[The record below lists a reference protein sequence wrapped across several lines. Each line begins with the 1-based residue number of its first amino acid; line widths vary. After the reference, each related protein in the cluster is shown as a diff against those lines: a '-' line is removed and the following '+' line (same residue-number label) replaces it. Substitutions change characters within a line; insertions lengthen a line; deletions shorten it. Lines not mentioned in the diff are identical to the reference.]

1 VEQARAKAEDQVR
14 KTMSVE
20 APIPPV
26 GKRKRTRIIKSNR
39 VQIFLFVLLTLVLT
53 VATVWGARI
62 WLKNSET
69 LVFAVGDP
77 ASPEARFAER
87 LATMLKNDYSRF
99 RVKIVSNA
107 DSAKALAQFDRNE
120 ANLAV
125 LRTDAKVPP
134 RARAVAILD
143 HDVVLVF
150 SPSGKKIKS
159 AAELKKKK
167 IAIIADND
175 AGAAFIRNIL
185 ELSDGS
191 ATTPLVQVVS
201 PGTPVDKLFTA
212 GVAAVV
218 MIAPASKIMKDKSY
232 EQYAKRGG
240 LTLNA
245 IEAAKLLTR
254 KYPALSDETI
264 AAGTLS
270 SSPSIP
276 EDDVETVGLQW
287 LLVTQSRMPT
297 TTISELAR
305 LVYENKAELALENGF
320 ASRIEPAATD
330 KDAFIVAHPGAAEY
344 INDDTKSFV
353 ERYSDLMYFAAAA
366 LGIIGS
372 ICATLYTKVT
382 RIAPEKASEL
392 ATRLLD
398 LGEDCQDATCVDD
411 LDRMQDELEK
421 ILRGVVIGL
430 RDGTIS
436 SDGLE
441 TFKLGYQFV
450 RDEIAMRR
458 EALQRQAHDAAPAPA
473 PAHEDNVVVVKTA
486 QSA

>member
-1 VEQARAKAEDQVR
+1 
-14 KTMSVE
+14 MSVE

-26 GKRKRTRIIKSNR
+26 GKRKRTRIIRSNR

-53 VATVWGARI
+53 VVTVWGTRI

-77 ASPEARFAER
+77 NGPEARFAGK
-87 LATMLKNDYSRF
+87 LATMLKNNVSRF
-99 RVKIVSNA
+99 KVRIVTNA
-107 DSAKALAQFDRNE
+107 DNAKALAQFDRHE

-143 HDVVLVF
+143 HDLLLVL
-150 SPSGKKIKS
+150 SPGGKKIKS
-159 AAELKKKK
+159 AADLKKKK
-167 IAIIADND
+167 VAVIADSES
-175 AGAAFIRNIL
+175 GANFIRSIL
-185 ELSDGS
+185 ELTDNSS
-191 ATTPLVQVVS
+191 ASPQVQVVP
-201 PGTPVDKLFTA
+201 PGSPVDKLFA
-212 GVAAVV
+212 SGFAAAIA
-218 MIAPASKIMKDKSY
+218 IAPASKIMKDKSY
-232 EQYAKRGG
+232 AHFAARGG

-245 IEAAKLLTR
+245 IEATKLLTR
-254 KYPALSDETI
+254 KFPALSEETVES
-264 AAGTLS
+264 GTLS
-270 SSPSIP
+270 SSPTIP
-276 EDDVETVGLQW
+276 EEDVDTVGLKW
-287 LLVTQSRMPT
+287 MLVTQSRMST

-382 RIAPEKASEL
+382 RVAPEKASEL
-392 ATRLLD
+392 ATQLLD

-411 LDRMQDELEK
+411 LDRMQDELER

-458 EALQRQAHDAAPAPA
+458 EALQRHAHEAASA

-486 QSA
+486 HSA

>member
-1 VEQARAKAEDQVR
+1 
-14 KTMSVE
+14 MSVE

-26 GKRKRTRIIKSNR
+26 GKLRKRTRIIKSNR

-77 ASPEARFAER
+77 NGPEARFAAK
-87 LATMLKNDYSRF
+87 LDTMLKSNYSRF
-99 RVKIVSNA
+99 KVKIVAAGDN
-107 DSAKALAQFDRNE
+107 AKALAQFDRHE

-134 RARAVAILD
+134 RARALAILD
-143 HDVVLVF
+143 HDLVLVL
-150 SPSGKKIKS
+150 SPGGKKIKS
-159 AAELKKKK
+159 AADLRKKKV
-167 IAIIADND
+167 AVIADND
-175 AGAAFIRNIL
+175 SSAAFIRSIL
-185 ELSDGS
+185 ELPDNP
-191 ATTPLVQVVS
+191 ATAPLVQVVP
-201 PGTPVDKLFTA
+201 PGSAIDKLFSS
-212 GVAAVV
+212 GFAAVIA
-218 MIAPASKIMKDKSY
+218 IAPASKIMKDKSY
-232 EQYAKRGG
+232 QQFAARGG

-245 IEAAKLLTR
+245 IEAAKVLTR
-254 KYPALSDETI
+254 KYPQLSEETVT
-264 AAGTLS
+264 AGTLS

-276 EDDVETVGLQW
+276 EEDVDTVGLHW
-287 LLVTQSRMPT
+287 LLVTQSRMAT
-297 TTISELAR
+297 TTISEFAR
-305 LVYENKAELALENGF
+305 LLYENKSELALENGF

-330 KDAFIVAHPGAAEY
+330 KDTFILAHPGAAEY
-344 INDDTKSFV
+344 INDETKSFV

-382 RIAPEKASEL
+382 RVAPEKASEL
-392 ATRLLD
+392 ATQLLD
-398 LGEDCQDATCVDD
+398 LGEDCQDATCIDD
-411 LDRMQDELEK
+411 LDSMQDELEK

-458 EALQRQAHDAAPAPA
+458 EALLRHAHDAAPAPA
-473 PAHEDNVVVVKTA
+473 PATAHEDNVVVVNPAK
-486 QSA
+486 SA

>member
-1 VEQARAKAEDQVR
+1 
-14 KTMSVE
+14 MSVE

-39 VQIFLFVLLTLVLT
+39 VQIFLFILLTLVLT

-77 ASPEARFAER
+77 NGPEARFANR
-87 LATMLKNDYSRF
+87 LATMLKNNYSRL
-99 RVKIVSNA
+99 RVKIVSNG
-107 DSAKALAQFDRNE
+107 DNAKALAQFDRQE

-159 AAELKKKK
+159 LADIKKKK

-175 AGAAFIRNIL
+175 SGATFIRNIL
-185 ELSDGS
+185 ELPDGS
-191 ATTPLVQVVS
+191 AANPLVQVAS
-201 PGTPVDKLFTA
+201 PGTPIDKLLAA

-218 MIAPASKIMKDKSY
+218 TIVPASKIVKDKSY

-240 LTLNA
+240 LTLNT

-254 KYPALSDETI
+254 KYPALSEETVQS
-264 AAGTLS
+264 GTLS
-270 SSPSIP
+270 SSPAIP
-276 EDDVETVGLQW
+276 EEDVETVGFKW
-287 LLVTQSRMPT
+287 LLVTQSRMPN
-297 TTISELAR
+297 TTIGELAR
-305 LVYENKAELALENGF
+305 LLYENKAELALENGF

-330 KDAFIVAHPGAAEY
+330 KDAFIIAHAGAAEY
-344 INDDTKSFV
+344 INDDIKSFV
-353 ERYSDLMYFAAAA
+353 ERYSDLMYFAAAV

-382 RIAPEKASEL
+382 RVAPEKASEL
-392 ATRLLD
+392 ATQLLD
-398 LGEDCQDATCVDD
+398 IGEDCQDATCTDD

-421 ILRGVVIGL
+421 ILRGVVMGL

-458 EALQRQAHDAAPAPA
+458 EALLRHPPDGAPAPA

-486 QSA
+486 HSA

>member
-1 VEQARAKAEDQVR
+1 
-14 KTMSVE
+14 MSVE
-20 APIPPV
+20 APNSSVQKPRRRP
-26 GKRKRTRIIKSNR
+26 RIIKSNR

-53 VATVWGARI
+53 VATVWAGRI
-62 WLKNSET
+62 YLKNSET

-77 ASPEARFAER
+77 NGPEARFAER
-87 LATMLKNDYSRF
+87 LSTMLKSNLSRF
-99 RVKIVSNA
+99 RVKIVSNT
-107 DSAKALAQFDRNE
+107 DNAKALAQFDRRE
-120 ANLAV
+120 ANLAG

-150 SPSGKKIKS
+150 TPGGKKIKS
-159 AAELKKKK
+159 AVELRKKKV
-167 IAIIADND
+167 ALIADND
-175 AGAAFIRNIL
+175 NSAAFIRNIL
-185 ELSDGS
+185 ELTDNP
-191 ATTPLVQVVS
+191 ATAPLVQVVPPGS
-201 PGTPVDKLFTA
+201 PLDKLFA
-212 GVAAVV
+212 SGFAAAIA
-218 MIAPASKIMKDKSY
+218 IAPASKLMKDKSY
-232 EQYAKRGG
+232 EQYARKGG
-240 LTLNA
+240 LTLNT

-254 KYPALSDETI
+254 KHPALSEETV
-264 AAGTLS
+264 AAGTLA

-276 EDDVETVGLQW
+276 EEDVDTVGLQW

-297 TTISELAR
+297 PTIGELAR
-305 LVYENKAELALENGF
+305 LVYENKAELGLENGF

-330 KDAFIVAHPGAAEY
+330 KDAFIIAHPGAAEY

-353 ERYSDLMYFAAAA
+353 ERYSDLMYFGAAV

-382 RIAPEKASEL
+382 RVAPEKASEL
-392 ATRLLD
+392 ATQLLD
-398 LGEDCQDATCVDD
+398 IGEDCQDATCIDD
-411 LDRMQDELEK
+411 LDRLQDDLEK

-430 RDGTIS
+430 RDGTLS

-458 EALQRQAHDAAPAPA
+458 EALQRHAREAAAAPP
-473 PAHEDNVVVVKTA
+473 HEDNVVVVKTA
-486 QSA
+486 HSA

>member
-1 VEQARAKAEDQVR
+1 
-14 KTMSVE
+14 MSVE

-26 GKRKRTRIIKSNR
+26 GKPRKRTRIIRSNR
-39 VQIFLFVLLTLVLT
+39 VQIFLFVLLTLALT
-53 VATVWGARI
+53 VASVWGARI

-77 ASPEARFAER
+77 NGPEARFANK
-87 LATMLKNDYSRF
+87 LATMLKNNLSRF
-99 RVKIVSNA
+99 KVTIVTNP
-107 DSAKALAQFDRNE
+107 DNAKALAQFDRHE

-125 LRTDAKVPP
+125 LRTDAKVPS
-134 RARAVAILD
+134 RARAIAILD
-143 HDVVLVF
+143 HDLVLVL
-150 SPSGKKIKS
+150 SPGGKKVKS
-159 AAELKKKK
+159 LAELKKKK
-167 IAIIADND
+167 VAVIADNES
-175 AGAAFIRNIL
+175 GAAFVRNIL
-185 ELSDGS
+185 ELSDS
-191 ATTPLVQVVS
+191 PATAPLMQVVP
-201 PGTPVDKLFTA
+201 PGSPVDKLFA
-212 GVAAVV
+212 SGYAAVIT
-218 MIAPASKIMKDKSY
+218 IAPASKLMKDKSY

-240 LTLNA
+240 LTVNA

-264 AAGTLS
+264 SAGTLS
-270 SSPSIP
+270 SSPEIP
-276 EDDVETVGLQW
+276 EDDVETVGLHW
-287 LLVTQSRMPT
+287 LLVAQSRMPT
-297 TTISELAR
+297 STIGELAR
-305 LVYENKAELALENGF
+305 LVYENKGELALENGF

-330 KDAFIVAHPGAAEY
+330 KDAYIIAHPGAAEY
-344 INDDTKSFV
+344 INDDIKSFV

-382 RIAPEKASEL
+382 RTAPEKASEL
-392 ATRLLD
+392 ATQLLD
-398 LGEDCQDATCVDD
+398 IGEDCQDATCIDD
-411 LDRMQDELEK
+411 LDCLQDELEK

-436 SDGLE
+436 SDGLD

-450 RDEIAMRR
+450 RDEISMRR
-458 EALQRQAHDAAPAPA
+458 EALQRHAHDAASAAPAPP

>member
-1 VEQARAKAEDQVR
+1 
-14 KTMSVE
+14 MSVE
-20 APIPPV
+20 APNPPV
-26 GKRKRTRIIKSNR
+26 PKSRRRTRIIKSNR

-53 VATVWGARI
+53 VATVWAGRI
-62 WLKNSET
+62 YLKNSET

-77 ASPEARFAER
+77 NGPEARFAER
-87 LATMLKNDYSRF
+87 LSTMLKNNLSRF
-99 RVKIVSNA
+99 RVKIVSNT
-107 DSAKALAQFDRNE
+107 DNAKALAQFDRRE

-150 SPSGKKIKS
+150 TPGGKKIKS
-159 AAELKKKK
+159 AVELRKKKV
-167 IAIIADND
+167 ALIADND
-175 AGAAFIRNIL
+175 NSAAFIRNIL
-185 ELSDGS
+185 ELTDNP
-191 ATTPLVQVVS
+191 ATAPLVQVVPPGS
-201 PGTPVDKLFTA
+201 PLDKLFA
-212 GVAAVV
+212 SGFAAAIA
-218 MIAPASKIMKDKSY
+218 IAPASKLMKDKSY
-232 EQYAKRGG
+232 EQYARKGG
-240 LTLNA
+240 LTLNT

-254 KYPALSDETI
+254 KHPALSEETV
-264 AAGTLS
+264 AAGTLA

-276 EDDVETVGLQW
+276 EEDVDTVGLQW

-297 TTISELAR
+297 PTIGELAR
-305 LVYENKAELALENGF
+305 LVYENKAELGLENGF

-330 KDAFIVAHPGAAEY
+330 KDAFIIAHPGAAEY

-353 ERYSDLMYFAAAA
+353 ERYSDLMYFGAAV

-382 RIAPEKASEL
+382 RVAPEKASEL
-392 ATRLLD
+392 ATQLLD
-398 LGEDCQDATCVDD
+398 IGEDCQDATCIDD
-411 LDRMQDELEK
+411 LDRLQDDLEK

-430 RDGTIS
+430 RDGTLS

-458 EALQRQAHDAAPAPA
+458 EALQRHAREAAAVPP
-473 PAHEDNVVVVKTA
+473 HEDNVVVVKTA
-486 QSA
+486 HSA

>member
-1 VEQARAKAEDQVR
+1 
-14 KTMSVE
+14 MSVE
-20 APIPPV
+20 APTPPI

-39 VQIFLFVLLTLVLT
+39 VQILLFVLLTLVLT

-77 ASPEARFAER
+77 AGPEARFAGR
-87 LATMLKNDYSRF
+87 LAAMLKNNFSRL
-99 RVKIVSNA
+99 RVKIVTNA
-107 DSAKALAQFDRNE
+107 DNAKALAQFDRRE

-125 LRTDAKVPP
+125 LRTDARVPA
-134 RARAVAILD
+134 RARAVAVLD
-143 HDVVLVF
+143 HDLVLLF

-159 AAELKKKK
+159 LAELKKKK

-175 AGAAFIRNIL
+175 SGAAFIRSIL

-191 ATTPLVQVVS
+191 AATPLVQVVS
-201 PGTPVDKLFTA
+201 PGTPVDKLFAA

-218 MIAPASKIMKDKSY
+218 TIAPASKIMKDKSY
-232 EQYAKRGG
+232 ERFAKRGG
-240 LTLNA
+240 ITLNA
-245 IEAAKLLTR
+245 IEAAKVLTR
-254 KYPALSDETI
+254 KYPALSEETI

-270 SSPSIP
+270 SSPAVP
-276 EDDVETVGLQW
+276 DDDVDTVGLQW
-287 LLVTQSRMPT
+287 LLVTQSRMPNS
-297 TTISELAR
+297 TIGELAR

-330 KDAFIVAHPGAAEY
+330 KDAFILAHPGAAEY
-344 INDDTKSFV
+344 INDDIKSFV
-353 ERYSDLMYFAAAA
+353 ERYSDLMYFAAAV

-372 ICATLYTKVT
+372 ICATLYAKVT

-398 LGEDCQDATCVDD
+398 IGEDVQDTTCIDD
-411 LDRMQDELEK
+411 LDCLQDELEK

-458 EALQRQAHDAAPAPA
+458 EALQRQPQDASPAPA

>member
-1 VEQARAKAEDQVR
+1 
-14 KTMSVE
+14 MSVE

-53 VATVWGARI
+53 LATVWGARI

-77 ASPEARFAER
+77 NGPEARFANR
-87 LATMLKNDYSRF
+87 LATMLKNNYSRL
-99 RVKIVSNA
+99 RVKIVSNG
-107 DSAKALAQFDRNE
+107 DNTKALAQFDRQE

-143 HDVVLVF
+143 HDLVLVF
-150 SPSGKKIKS
+150 SPAGKKIKS
-159 AAELKKKK
+159 LAEVKKKK

-175 AGAAFIRNIL
+175 SGASFIRNIL
-185 ELSDGS
+185 ELPDGP
-191 ATTPLVQVVS
+191 ATNPLVQVVS
-201 PGTPVDKLFTA
+201 PGTPIDKLLA
-212 GVAAVV
+212 SGVAAVV
-218 MIAPASKIMKDKSY
+218 TIVPASKIVKDKSY

-240 LTLNA
+240 LTLNT

-254 KYPALSDETI
+254 KYPALSEETVES
-264 AAGTLS
+264 GTLS
-270 SSPSIP
+270 SSPAIP
-276 EDDVETVGLQW
+276 EEDVETVGFKW
-287 LLVTQSRMPT
+287 LLVTQSRMPN
-297 TTISELAR
+297 TTIGELAR
-305 LVYENKAELALENGF
+305 LLYENKAELALENGF

-330 KDAFIVAHPGAAEY
+330 KDAFIIAHAGAAEY
-344 INDDTKSFV
+344 INDDIKSFV
-353 ERYSDLMYFAAAA
+353 ERYSDLMYFAAAV

-398 LGEDCQDATCVDD
+398 IGEDCQDATCTDD

-458 EALQRQAHDAAPAPA
+458 EALLRHPQDTAPAPAPA
-473 PAHEDNVVVVKTA
+473 PAHEDNVVVVNTA
-486 QSA
+486 KSA

>member
-1 VEQARAKAEDQVR
+1 
-14 KTMSVE
+14 MSVE

-39 VQIFLFVLLTLVLT
+39 VQIFLFVLLTLALT
-53 VATVWGARI
+53 GATVWGARI
-62 WLKNSET
+62 WLKKSET

-77 ASPEARFAER
+77 NGPEARFANK
-87 LATMLKNDYSRF
+87 LAAVLKNNFSRF
-99 RVKIVSNA
+99 RVTIVTNA
-107 DSAKALAQFDRNE
+107 DNAKALAQFDRRD
-120 ANLAV
+120 ANLAI

-150 SPSGKKIKS
+150 SPAGKKIKS
-159 AAELKKKK
+159 LAELKKRK
-167 IAIIADND
+167 IAIIADNEG
-175 AGAAFIRNIL
+175 GAAFIRNIL
-185 ELSDGS
+185 ELPDGP
-191 ATTPLVQVVS
+191 AANPLVQVVS

-212 GVAAVV
+212 GIAAVV
-218 MIAPASKIMKDKSY
+218 TIAPASKLVKDQSY
-232 EQYAKRGG
+232 EQYARRGG

-254 KYPALSDETI
+254 KYPALSEESI
-264 AAGTLS
+264 EAGTLS
-270 SSPSIP
+270 SSPAIP
-276 EDDVETVGLQW
+276 EEDVETVGLRW
-287 LLVTQSRMPT
+287 LLVAQSWMPASA
-297 TTISELAR
+297 IGELAR

-330 KDAFIVAHPGAAEY
+330 KDAFIIAHPGAAEY
-344 INDDTKSFV
+344 INDDVKSFV
-353 ERYSDLMYFAAAA
+353 ERYSDLMYAAIAA

-372 ICATLYTKVT
+372 ICATLYTQVT

-398 LGEDCQDATCVDD
+398 IGEDCQDATCADD
-411 LDRMQDELEK
+411 LDRMQDELEQ

-458 EALQRQAHDAAPAPA
+458 EALLRHANDPAPAPA
-473 PAHEDNVVVVKTA
+473 PAPVHEDKVVVVKTA
-486 QSA
+486 HSA

>member
-1 VEQARAKAEDQVR
+1 
-14 KTMSVE
+14 MSVE
-20 APIPPV
+20 APTPPI

-39 VQIFLFVLLTLVLT
+39 VQILLFVLLTLVLT

-77 ASPEARFAER
+77 AGPEARFAGR
-87 LATMLKNDYSRF
+87 LAAMLKNNFSRL
-99 RVKIVSNA
+99 RVKIVTNA
-107 DSAKALAQFDRNE
+107 DNAKALAQFDRRE

-125 LRTDAKVPP
+125 LRTDARVPA
-134 RARAVAILD
+134 RARAVAVLD
-143 HDVVLVF
+143 HDLVLLF

-159 AAELKKKK
+159 LAELKKKK

-175 AGAAFIRNIL
+175 SGAAFVRSIL

-191 ATTPLVQVVS
+191 AATPLVQVVS
-201 PGTPVDKLFTA
+201 PGTPVDKLFAA

-218 MIAPASKIMKDKSY
+218 TIAPASKIMKDKSY
-232 EQYAKRGG
+232 ERFAKRGG
-240 LTLNA
+240 ITLNG
-245 IEAAKLLTR
+245 IEAAKVLTR
-254 KYPALSDETI
+254 KYPALSEETI

-270 SSPSIP
+270 SSPAVP
-276 EDDVETVGLQW
+276 DDDVDTVGLQW
-287 LLVTQSRMPT
+287 LLVTQSGMPNS
-297 TTISELAR
+297 TIGELAR

-330 KDAFIVAHPGAAEY
+330 KDAFILAHPGAAEY
-344 INDDTKSFV
+344 INDDIKSFV
-353 ERYSDLMYFAAAA
+353 ERYSDLLYFAAAV

-398 LGEDCQDATCVDD
+398 IGEDVQDTTCIDD
-411 LDRMQDELEK
+411 LDCLQDELEK

-458 EALQRQAHDAAPAPA
+458 EALQRQPQDASPAPA

>member
-1 VEQARAKAEDQVR
+1 
-14 KTMSVE
+14 MSVE
-20 APIPPV
+20 APIPPA

-39 VQIFLFVLLTLVLT
+39 VQILLFVLLTLVLT

-77 ASPEARFAER
+77 NGPEARFANR
-87 LATMLKNDYSRF
+87 LATMLKNNYSRL
-99 RVKIVSNA
+99 RVKIVSNG
-107 DSAKALAQFDRNE
+107 DNAKALAQFDRQE

-125 LRTDAKVPP
+125 LRTDAKVPS

-159 AAELKKKK
+159 LADVKKKK
-167 IAIIADND
+167 IAIVADND
-175 AGAAFIRNIL
+175 SGATFIRNIL
-185 ELSDGS
+185 ELPDGP
-191 ATTPLVQVVS
+191 ATNPLVQVVS
-201 PGTPVDKLFTA
+201 PGTPIDKLLA
-212 GVAAVV
+212 SGVAAVV
-218 MIAPASKIMKDKSY
+218 TIVPASKLVKDKSY

-240 LTLNA
+240 LTLNT

-254 KYPALSDETI
+254 KYPALSEESVES
-264 AAGTLS
+264 GTLS
-270 SSPSIP
+270 SSPTIP
-276 EDDVETVGLQW
+276 EGDVETVGFKW
-287 LLVTQSRMPT
+287 LLVTQSRMPN
-297 TTISELAR
+297 TTIGELAR
-305 LVYENKAELALENGF
+305 LLYENKAELALENGF

-330 KDAFIVAHPGAAEY
+330 KDAFIIAHPGAAEY

-353 ERYSDLMYFAAAA
+353 ERYSDLLYFAAAV

-392 ATRLLD
+392 ATQLLD
-398 LGEDCQDATCVDD
+398 IGEDCQDATCTDD
-411 LDRMQDELEK
+411 LDRMQDEVEK

-458 EALQRQAHDAAPAPA
+458 EALLRHPPDAAPAPAPA
-473 PAHEDNVVVVKTA
+473 PAHEDNVVVVNTA
-486 QSA
+486 KSA

>member
-1 VEQARAKAEDQVR
+1 
-14 KTMSVE
+14 MSVE

-26 GKRKRTRIIKSNR
+26 EKRKRTRVIKSNR
-39 VQIFLFVLLTLVLT
+39 VQIFLFVVLTLVLT
-53 VATVWGARI
+53 GAAVWGARL

-77 ASPEARFAER
+77 AGPEARFADR
-87 LATMLKNDYSRF
+87 LAAMLKNNFSRIK
-99 RVKIVSNA
+99 VKIVSNA
-107 DSAKALAQFDRNE
+107 DNAKALAQFDRRE
-120 ANLAV
+120 ADLAV
-125 LRTDAKVPP
+125 LRTDAKVPS
-134 RARAVAILD
+134 RARAVAVLH
-143 HDVVLVF
+143 HDLVLVF
-150 SPSGKKIKS
+150 SPSGKKIRS
-159 AAELKKKK
+159 LADLKKKK
-167 IAIIADND
+167 IAIIAEND
-175 AGAAFIRNIL
+175 SGAAFIRSIL
-185 ELSDGS
+185 ELSDAS

-218 MIAPASKIMKDKSY
+218 TIAPASKIVKDKSY

-245 IEAAKLLTR
+245 IEASTLLTR
-254 KYPALSDETI
+254 KYPALSEETI

-270 SSPSIP
+270 SSPTIP
-276 EDDVETVGLQW
+276 EDDVDTVGLQW
-287 LLVTQSRMPT
+287 LLVAQSRMSNS
-297 TTISELAR
+297 TIGELAR
-305 LVYENKAELALENGF
+305 LVYENKAELALQNGF
-320 ASRIEPAATD
+320 ASRIEPAATE
-330 KDAFIVAHPGAAEY
+330 KDAFILAHPGAAEY
-344 INDDTKSFV
+344 INDDIKSFV
-353 ERYSDLMYFAAAA
+353 ERYSDLMYFAAAM

-372 ICATLYTKVT
+372 ICAALYAKVT
-382 RIAPEKASEL
+382 RVAPEKASEL

-398 LGEDCQDATCVDD
+398 IGEDVQDTTCIDD
-411 LDRMQDELEK
+411 LDALQDELEK

-458 EALQRQAHDAAPAPA
+458 EALQRQPQGAPTAPAP
-473 PAHEDNVVVVKTA
+473 PNEDNVVVVKTA

>member
-1 VEQARAKAEDQVR
+1 
-14 KTMSVE
+14 MSVE
-20 APIPPV
+20 APTPPI

-39 VQIFLFVLLTLVLT
+39 VQILLFVLLTLVLT

-77 ASPEARFAER
+77 AGPEARFAGR
-87 LATMLKNDYSRF
+87 LATMLKNNFSRL
-99 RVKIVSNA
+99 RVKIVTNA
-107 DSAKALAQFDRNE
+107 DNAKALAQFDRRE

-125 LRTDAKVPP
+125 LRTDARVPA
-134 RARAVAILD
+134 RARAVAVLD
-143 HDVVLVF
+143 HDLVLLF

-159 AAELKKKK
+159 LAELKKKK

-175 AGAAFIRNIL
+175 SGAAFVRSIL

-191 ATTPLVQVVS
+191 AATPLVQVVS
-201 PGTPVDKLFTA
+201 PGTPVDKLFAA

-218 MIAPASKIMKDKSY
+218 TIAPASKIMKDKSY
-232 EQYAKRGG
+232 ERFAKRGG
-240 LTLNA
+240 ITLNA
-245 IEAAKLLTR
+245 IEAAKVLTR
-254 KYPALSDETI
+254 KYPALSEETI

-270 SSPSIP
+270 SSPAVP
-276 EDDVETVGLQW
+276 DDDVDTVGLQW
-287 LLVTQSRMPT
+287 LLVTQSRMPNS
-297 TTISELAR
+297 TIGELAR

-330 KDAFIVAHPGAAEY
+330 KDAFILAHPGAAEY
-344 INDDTKSFV
+344 INDDIKSFV
-353 ERYSDLMYFAAAA
+353 ERYSDLMYFAAAV

-372 ICATLYTKVT
+372 ICATLYAKVT

-398 LGEDCQDATCVDD
+398 IGEDVQDTTCIDD
-411 LDRMQDELEK
+411 LDCLQDELEK

-458 EALQRQAHDAAPAPA
+458 EALQRQPQDASPAPA

>member
-1 VEQARAKAEDQVR
+1 
-14 KTMSVE
+14 MSVE
-20 APIPPV
+20 APIPPA

-39 VQIFLFVLLTLVLT
+39 VQILLFVLLTLVLT

-77 ASPEARFAER
+77 NGPEARFANR
-87 LATMLKNDYSRF
+87 LATMLKNNYSRL
-99 RVKIVSNA
+99 RVKIVSNG
-107 DSAKALAQFDRNE
+107 DNAKALAQFDRQE

-125 LRTDAKVPP
+125 LRTDAKVPS

-159 AAELKKKK
+159 LADVKKKK
-167 IAIIADND
+167 IAIVADND
-175 AGAAFIRNIL
+175 SGATFIRNIL
-185 ELSDGS
+185 DLPDGP
-191 ATTPLVQVVS
+191 ATNPLVQVVS
-201 PGTPVDKLFTA
+201 PGTPIDKLLA
-212 GVAAVV
+212 SGVAAVV
-218 MIAPASKIMKDKSY
+218 TIVPASKIVKDKSY

-240 LTLNA
+240 LTLNT

-254 KYPALSDETI
+254 KYPALSEESVES
-264 AAGTLS
+264 GTLS
-270 SSPSIP
+270 SSPAIP
-276 EDDVETVGLQW
+276 EEDVETVGFKW
-287 LLVTQSRMPT
+287 LLVTQSRMPN
-297 TTISELAR
+297 TTIGELAR
-305 LVYENKAELALENGF
+305 LLYENKAELALENGF

-330 KDAFIVAHPGAAEY
+330 KDAFIIAHPGAAEY

-353 ERYSDLMYFAAAA
+353 ERYSDLLYFAAAV

-392 ATRLLD
+392 ATQLLD
-398 LGEDCQDATCVDD
+398 IGEDCQDATCTDD
-411 LDRMQDELEK
+411 LDRMQDEVEK

>member
-1 VEQARAKAEDQVR
+1 
-14 KTMSVE
+14 MSVE
-20 APIPPV
+20 APIPPA

-53 VATVWGARI
+53 VAAVWGARI

-77 ASPEARFAER
+77 NGPEARFANR
-87 LATMLKNDYSRF
+87 LSTMLKNNYSRL
-99 RVKIVSNA
+99 RVKIVSNS
-107 DSAKALAQFDRNE
+107 DNAKALAQFDRQE

-143 HDVVLVF
+143 HDLVLVF
-150 SPSGKKIKS
+150 SPSGRKIKS
-159 AAELKKKK
+159 LADIKKKK
-167 IAIIADND
+167 VAIISDGD
-175 AGAAFIRNIL
+175 SGTTFIRNIL
-185 ELSDGS
+185 ELPDGS
-191 ATTPLVQVVS
+191 AANPLVQVVS
-201 PGTPVDKLFTA
+201 PGTPIDKLLAA

-218 MIAPASKIMKDKSY
+218 TIVPASKIVKDKSY

-240 LTLNA
+240 LTLNT

-254 KYPALSDETI
+254 KYPALSEETVES
-264 AAGTLS
+264 GTLS
-270 SSPSIP
+270 SSPAIP
-276 EDDVETVGLQW
+276 EEDVETVGFKW
-287 LLVTQSRMPT
+287 LLVTQSRMPN
-297 TTISELAR
+297 TTIGELAR
-305 LVYENKAELALENGF
+305 LLYENKAELALENGF
-320 ASRIEPAATD
+320 ASRIEPAVTD
-330 KDAFIVAHPGAAEY
+330 KDAFIIAHAGAAEY
-344 INDDTKSFV
+344 INDDVKSFV
-353 ERYSDLMYFAAAA
+353 ERYSDLMYFAAAV

-382 RIAPEKASEL
+382 RVAPEKASEL
-392 ATRLLD
+392 ATQLLD
-398 LGEDCQDATCVDD
+398 IGEDCQDATCTDD

-458 EALQRQAHDAAPAPA
+458 EALLRHPHEGAPAPA
-473 PAHEDNVVVVKTA
+473 PGHEDNVVVVKTA

>member
-1 VEQARAKAEDQVR
+1 
-14 KTMSVE
+14 
-20 APIPPV
+20 
-26 GKRKRTRIIKSNR
+26 
-39 VQIFLFVLLTLVLT
+39 VLT

-62 WLKNSET
+62 YLKNSET

-77 ASPEARFAER
+77 NGQEARFANK
-87 LATMLKNDYSRF
+87 LATMLKNNYSRF
-99 RVKIVSNA
+99 KVRIVSNG
-107 DSAKALAQFDRNE
+107 DNAKAVAQFDRNE

-125 LRTDAKVPP
+125 LRTDAKVPA

-143 HDVVLVF
+143 HDVVLVL
-150 SPSGKKIKS
+150 SPGGKKIKS
-159 AAELKKKK
+159 LAELKKKK
-167 IAIIADND
+167 VAVIADNES
-175 AGAAFIRNIL
+175 GAVFIRSVL
-185 ELSDGS
+185 ELTDSP
-191 ATTPLVQVVS
+191 ANAPLMQVVPPGS
-201 PGTPVDKLFTA
+201 PIDKLFA
-212 GVAAVV
+212 SGVAAVIT
-218 MIAPASKIMKDKSY
+218 IAPASKLMKDKSY

-240 LTLNA
+240 LTVNA

-254 KYPALSDETI
+254 KYPALSEESV

-276 EDDVETVGLQW
+276 EEDVDTVGLKW

-305 LVYENKAELALENGF
+305 LLYENKAELGLENGF

-330 KDAFIVAHPGAAEY
+330 KDAYIIAHAGAAEY

-398 LGEDCQDATCVDD
+398 IGEDCQDATCVDD

-458 EALQRQAHDAAPAPA
+458 EALKRQGHDAAPSSA

>member
-1 VEQARAKAEDQVR
+1 
-14 KTMSVE
+14 MSVE

-39 VQIFLFVLLTLVLT
+39 VQIFLFVLLTLALT
-53 VATVWGARI
+53 VATVWGGRI
-62 WLKNSET
+62 YLKNSET

-77 ASPEARFAER
+77 NGQEARFANK
-87 LATMLKNDYSRF
+87 LATMLKNNYSRF
-99 RVKIVSNA
+99 KVRIVSNG
-107 DSAKALAQFDRNE
+107 DNAKAVAQFDRNE

-125 LRTDAKVPP
+125 LRTDAKVPA

-143 HDVVLVF
+143 HDVVLVL
-150 SPSGKKIKS
+150 SPGGKKIKS
-159 AAELKKKK
+159 LAELKKKK
-167 IAIIADND
+167 VAVIADNES
-175 AGAAFIRNIL
+175 GAAFIRSVL
-185 ELSDGS
+185 ELSDNP
-191 ATTPLVQVVS
+191 ATAPLIQVVPPGS
-201 PGTPVDKLFTA
+201 PIDKLFTS
-212 GVAAVV
+212 GFAAVITV
-218 MIAPASKIMKDKSY
+218 APASKLMKDKSY

-240 LTLNA
+240 LTVNA

-254 KYPALSDETI
+254 KYPALSEESV

-276 EDDVETVGLQW
+276 EEDVDTVGLKW

-305 LVYENKAELALENGF
+305 LVYENKAELGLENGF
-320 ASRIEPAATD
+320 ASRIEPAVTD
-330 KDAFIVAHPGAAEY
+330 KDAFIIAHAGAAEY

-392 ATRLLD
+392 ATQLLD
-398 LGEDCQDATCVDD
+398 LGEDCQDATCIDD
-411 LDRMQDELEK
+411 LDRMQDELER

-458 EALQRQAHDAAPAPA
+458 EALQRHAHDTAPAPG
-473 PAHEDNVVVVKTA
+473 PGHEDNVVVVKTA
-486 QSA
+486 HGA

>member
-1 VEQARAKAEDQVR
+1 MSHEVPIQPAE
-14 KTMSVE
+14 
-20 APIPPV
+20 
-26 GKRKRTRIIKSNR
+26 KRKRTRIIKSNH
-39 VQIFLFVLLTLVLT
+39 VQIVLFVLLTLALT
-53 VATVWGARI
+53 VATVWGVRV

-77 ASPEARFAER
+77 NGPEARFANR
-87 LATMLKNDYSRF
+87 LATMLKSNYSRLS
-99 RVKIVSNA
+99 VKIVSNG
-107 DSAKALAQFDRNE
+107 DNAKALAQFDRHE

-125 LRTDAKVPP
+125 LRTDTKVPA

-143 HDVVLVF
+143 HDVVLLF

-159 AAELKKKK
+159 LADLKKKK

-175 AGAAFIRNIL
+175 SGAAFIRNIL
-185 ELSDGS
+185 ELSDGP
-191 ATTPLVQVVS
+191 ATSPLVQVVS
-201 PGTPVDKLFTA
+201 PGTPIDKLFAT

-218 MIAPASKIMKDKSY
+218 TIAPASKIVKDKGY
-232 EQYAKRGG
+232 QQYAKRGG
-240 LTLNA
+240 LTLNT

-254 KYPALSDETI
+254 KYPALSEETVES
-264 AAGTLS
+264 GTLS
-270 SSPSIP
+270 SSPAIP
-276 EDDVETVGLQW
+276 EEDVETVGFEW
-287 LLVTQSRMPT
+287 LLVTQSRMPN
-297 TTISELAR
+297 TTIGELAR
-305 LVYENKAELALENGF
+305 LIYENKAELALENGF

-330 KDAFIVAHPGAAEY
+330 KDAFIIAHPGAAEY
-344 INDDTKSFV
+344 INDDSKSFV
-353 ERYSDLMYFAAAA
+353 ERYSDLMYLAAAV

-372 ICATLYTKVT
+372 ICATLYAKVT

-398 LGEDCQDATCVDD
+398 IGEDCQDATCIND
-411 LDRMQDELEK
+411 LDCMQDELEK

-458 EALQRQAHDAAPAPA
+458 EALLRQAQDGRPAAPA

-486 QSA
+486 HSG